1 MFVELV
7 ESTGA
12 RTRIDARSIEIEAGG
27 LFVYTKDWTPTREG
41 TMWIEF
47 QIINGPNVQTNTVYI
62 DEATSD
68 GVFSSVASVNPV
80 LLIIIFLL
88 TVSLVG
94 LLIFGLKNPQQQQ
107 WDGHRR
113 QPGKALPK
121 IQTKG
126 HPNVQQTQP
135 QAPVSGPYGA
145 PAQAAAPGESPYK

>member
-1 MFVELV
+1 
-7 ESTGA
+7 
-12 RTRIDARSIEIEAGG
+12 
-27 LFVYTKDWTPTREG
+27 FVYTKDWTPTRDG

-107 WDGHRR
+107 WGAHQRSSR
-113 QPGKALPK
+113 KPLVHIQNEGRPRLQ
-121 IQTKG
+121 QTK
-126 HPNVQQTQP
+126 PQP
-135 QAPVSGPYGA
+135 PVSGPYGA
-145 PAQAAAPGESPYK
+145 PVESAAPGESPYK